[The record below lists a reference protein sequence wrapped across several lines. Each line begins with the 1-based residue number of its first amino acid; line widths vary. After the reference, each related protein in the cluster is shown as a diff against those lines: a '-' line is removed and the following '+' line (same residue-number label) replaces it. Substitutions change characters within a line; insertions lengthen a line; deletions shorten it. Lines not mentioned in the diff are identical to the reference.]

1 MSCYGVA
8 YSAYTHLIFCR
19 IYCLTILLLQH
30 YRCSTLVSVKN
41 VFEEPV
47 DVTLKITVT
56 PEAVGLVEFEAQLKP
71 AYGLVQVTLKHNT
84 TYKCQ
89 LRSSAAHNH

>member
-1 MSCYGVA
+1 
-8 YSAYTHLIFCR
+8 
-19 IYCLTILLLQH
+19 
-30 YRCSTLVSVKN
+30 VSVKN

-71 AYGLVQVTLKHNT
+71 AYGLVQVKLQILCITLHKEPLQMT
-84 TYKCQ
+84 C
-89 LRSSAAHNH
+89 S